1 MSKFALV
8 ITGMAIGVLLSTMAF
23 SGLAENKTLDPAKL
37 DPAMYKVILENKKL
51 RAIDYHL
58 KAGEQ
63 EPMHSHPCGV
73 FVYFF
78 TDANMKST
86 LADGKSSESHSRAGD
101 VAWRDPV
108 THFAKNVGSG
118 EVHMLLVEP
127 KESCKE

>member
-1 MSKFALV
+1 MTKIAFLIA
-8 ITGMAIGVLLSTMAF
+8 GMMMGVLLSTVAF

-37 DPAMYKVILENKKL
+37 DPNMYKVILENKKL

-78 TDANMKST
+78 TDANVAST
-86 LADGKSSESHSRAGD
+86 LADGKSSESHNRAGD
-101 VAWRDPV
+101 VVWRDPV
-108 THFAKNVGSG
+108 THFAKNVGGG
-118 EVHMLLVEP
+118 EVHSLLVEP
-127 KESCKE
+127 KSPCND